1 MPMGGDRERGA
12 SKAKAGR
19 SPRNPAKAVGPLGL
33 RVREV
38 RISEQLAYQLLAF
51 LSRYSADVRNLQRFL
66 EASGSEP
73 ELLRG
78 YLEAMAYGDCK
89 DAERLAK
96 ALQRAVDALDEGG
109 DA

>member
-1 MPMGGDRERGA
+1 M
-12 SKAKAGR
+12 
-19 SPRNPAKAVGPLGL
+19 
-33 RVREV
+33 
-38 RISEQLAYQLLAF
+38 RIPEQLAYQLLAF

-66 EASGSEP
+66 EASVSRSGSGDEP
-73 ELLRG
+73 EPLKG
-78 YLEAMAYGDCK
+78 YLDAMAYGDCR